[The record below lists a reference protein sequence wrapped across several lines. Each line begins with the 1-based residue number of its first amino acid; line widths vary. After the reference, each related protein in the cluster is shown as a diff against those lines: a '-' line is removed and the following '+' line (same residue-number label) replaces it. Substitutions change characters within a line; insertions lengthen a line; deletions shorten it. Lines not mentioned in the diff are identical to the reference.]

1 MAHYDYDKLKPFGFA
16 IHGAI
21 DGYSRKRFWLHIGS
35 SNNNSGLEHLTIRLC
50 LKAKYVIPMIA
61 VQRALFLQES
71 SSISDTM
78 TQINLL
84 V

>member
-1 MAHYDYDKLKPFGFA
+1 MVLLMVTAEKDFGCILGQA
-16 IHGAI
+16 IITHE
-21 DGYSRKRFWLHIGS
+21 
-35 SNNNSGLEHLTIRLC
+35 LEHLTIRLC